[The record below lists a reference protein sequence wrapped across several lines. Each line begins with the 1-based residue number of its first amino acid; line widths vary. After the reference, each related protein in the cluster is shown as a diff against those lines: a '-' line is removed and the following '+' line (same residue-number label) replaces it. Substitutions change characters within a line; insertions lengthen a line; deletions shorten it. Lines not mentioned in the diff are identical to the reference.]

1 MRVSQP
7 ITPRWMADHSRN
19 DAVMPAIV
27 VSKIPLVG
35 IREHSGIKVDV
46 ACLIVFL
53 NRHLSVIRGVCF
65 QTIPQVPS
73 LKRFE
78 LMPFLQTICA
88 IAKASPWGSSAT
100 RYELHHKPMPTA
112 RCDIIGAAGNIHGR
126 RHGPTRQ
133 RLRTT
138 GVGDGCST
146 SRLSILINII
156 CDGIVDD

>member
-7 ITPRWMADHSRN
+7 ITPRWMADHTRN

-53 NRHLSVIRGVCF
+53 NWHLSVIRGVCF
-65 QTIPQVPS
+65 QTIPQFPS

-78 LMPFLQTICA
+78 LMPFPQTIYA
-88 IAKASPWGSSAT
+88 IAKASPWDSSAT
-100 RYELHHKPMPTA
+100 RYELHHRPMPTA
-112 RCDIIGAAGNIHGR
+112 KCDIIGAAGNLHGR

-138 GVGDGCST
+138 RVGDGRSK
-146 SRLSILINII
+146 SLLSILKHTI
-156 CDGIVDD
+156 CDGIDDD